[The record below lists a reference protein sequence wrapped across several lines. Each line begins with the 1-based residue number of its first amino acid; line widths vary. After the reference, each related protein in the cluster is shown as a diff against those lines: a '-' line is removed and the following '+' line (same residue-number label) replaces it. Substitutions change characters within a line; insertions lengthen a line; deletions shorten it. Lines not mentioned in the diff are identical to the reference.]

1 MMSQT
6 MDVAELHTW
15 LIDSG
20 CTSHM
25 TKHLE
30 LFSSLDKTDRPKVK
44 LGNGH
49 VLKAQGRGSVKIESS
64 TGTKLITEVLYIPN
78 LDQNLLSVAQLLR
91 HGYNV
96 LFKG

>member
-1 MMSQT
+1 MQRVCVH
-6 MDVAELHTW
+6 DVTIDVPELHTR

-20 CTSHM
+20 CISHM

-30 LFSSLDKTDRPKVK
+30 LFSSLDRTDRPKVK

-49 VLKAQGRGSVKIESS
+49 IVKAQGQGSVKIESS

-78 LDQNLLSVAQLLR
+78 LD
-91 HGYNV
+91 
-96 LFKG
+96 